1 MSESE
6 QYTRYMTA
14 VRIIDFDGTES
25 VEVIFLESA
34 RFYRLLRKNPAFDS
48 LVAVLQDAIEKGAA
62 VEVRTTSIAGDV
74 IEDIGPAVI

>member
-1 MSESE
+1 
-6 QYTRYMTA
+6 MTA
-14 VRIIDFDGTES
+14 VRIIDLDGTES

-74 IEDIGPAVI
+74 IEDIGPAR